1 MTSYTKC
8 FEAALKHCGDPGV
21 EARGSQWQWWRRT
34 LGTWRH
40 FIHNSYLDL
49 TTLIRNAAHRFTLTM
64 PYFPVRVHMEQPQS
78 SEAMELCNDS
88 PSSHQQ
94 QEESERTKRIRIKNR
109 RKRYLDTHPS
119 YFNPSLELADPLLY
133 DRLIRRFQSP
143 SEREAEGRA
152 KGYSGILEAD
162 IMRSEAKLEALAHPD
177 PNSTLTYRRGPNG
190 EIMAEE
196 KDEMPLSKEQGME
209 WWQHEMGMRFLRG
222 DDTDF
227 DYKEVDENEDLD
239 DLEEQERQEAYF
251 EDEEPTWAFDDGER
265 ELTGETG
272 IQDF

>member
-1 MTSYTKC
+1 
-8 FEAALKHCGDPGV
+8 
-21 EARGSQWQWWRRT
+21 
-34 LGTWRH
+34 
-40 FIHNSYLDL
+40 
-49 TTLIRNAAHRFTLTM
+49 M
-64 PYFPVRVHMEQPQS
+64 PYFPVRVYMEQPQS
-78 SEAMELCNDS
+78 SEAMELCDDS
-88 PSSHQQ
+88 PSSQQ
-94 QEESERTKRIRIKNR
+94 QEESERTKHIRIKNR
-109 RKRYLDTHPS
+109 RKRYLDTHPD

-196 KDEMPLSKEQGME
+196 KDDVPLSKEQGME
-209 WWQHEMGMRFLRG
+209 WWQYEMGMRFLRG

>member
-1 MTSYTKC
+1 MTSYTEC
-8 FEAALKHCGDPGV
+8 FEAALKHCRDLGV
-21 EARGSQWQWWRRT
+21 EARGSHWRSGSGAELLAR
-34 LGTWRH
+34 GV
-40 FIHNSYLDL
+40 NSYPDL
-49 TTLIRNAAHRFTLTM
+49 TILIRNAAHRFTLTM
-64 PYFPVRVHMEQPQS
+64 PYFPVRVYMEQPQS
-78 SEAMELCNDS
+78 SEAMELCDDS

-94 QEESERTKRIRIKNR
+94 QEECERTKRIRIKNR
-109 RKRYLDTHPS
+109 RKRYLDTHPD

-190 EIMAEE
+190 EIMAED
-196 KDEMPLSKEQGME
+196 KDEVPLSKEQGME
-209 WWQHEMGMRFLRG
+209 WWQHEMGMRFVRG

-227 DYKEVDENEDLD
+227 DYKEVDGNEDLD

-251 EDEEPTWAFDDGER
+251 EDEEPTWAFDGER